1 MSQTSSEQQ
10 SPGQVQGRQQSHPPS
25 KRKGSWRTP
34 AIVAALVSAGVV
46 IAAAIIPLVWLR
58 PIPTPVL
65 ASTISL
71 MLAPLPPP
79 SVTITDPTEGN
90 MVAEFITVQGT
101 ASNIPA
107 GKELWL
113 FVTVK
118 VPGVNGYFP
127 QANDAK
133 NPSPITVEGG
143 GTWSVAAHI
152 GSDNDTGIGFTLIPA
167 LIDQYDTTAHDAI
180 RAYFLQILQTQGP
193 YKGIDPMYLTRVQW
207 MKQIHVQ
214 RM

>member
-25 KRKGSWRTP
+25 KRKGCWRTP

-71 MLAPLPPP
+71 MLAPLPSP
-79 SVTITDPTEGN
+79 SVTITYPTEGN
-90 MVAEFITVQGT
+90 EVPEFITVQGT

-113 FVTVK
+113 FVTVQK
-118 VPGVNGYFP
+118 PGVIGYFP
-127 QANDAK
+127 QANDPT
-133 NPSPITVEGG
+133 NPSPITVEGN
-143 GTWSVAAHI
+143 GTWSVAAYI
-152 GSDNDTGIGFTLIPA
+152 GTDYNTGIWFTLIPA
-167 LIDQYDTTAHDAI
+167 LIDQYDTIAHDAI
-180 RAYFLQILQTQGP
+180 QAYFLQPPGP
-193 YKGIDPMYLTRVQW
+193 SGYIGINPKYLTKVQW